1 MGTKVI
7 RDKIPTA
14 SGRVFTPDGRVNSL
28 YLNELFDAVAKETSA
43 RLYRRYRA
51 EVPMSGGLWGGS

>member
-1 MGTKVI
+1 MGAKVI

-14 SGRVFTPDGRVNSL
+14 SGSVFTPDGRVNSL
-28 YLNELFDAVAKETSA
+28 CLNELLDAVAKETSA

-51 EVPMSGGLWGGS
+51 EVPLTGGL